1 MVLTIHGERIMQS
14 AGASP
19 DFISLIVKVN
29 LLIAITS
36 DILFSPNGAND
47 NPYGKFYAGGLKIIM
62 LLTFVLIG
70 CILVT
75 GCVGQMKN
83 AAVNATTVNSTITF
97 TPSSNTTTVSNMSN
111 STKPPGLNGSV
122 KISLNTWIGEFP
134 VSVDTIDVGLVSTS
148 RPLVLML
155 GEGNHTV
162 EVCCGVVCE
171 QENITTGFG
180 IQRHIDFSERLKKD
194 CEFLEPTVRIVDYSQ
209 SGDHITVNV
218 EFINP
223 TTRDLPM
230 SAEISCGYSYI
241 DSRSNNRVGSSSNGH
256 LFSTLKAGDRIMQTL
271 NLKLG
276 SGYSYIYEMPII
288 TDVSSK

>member
-1 MVLTIHGERIMQS
+1 VQC

-19 DFISLIVKVN
+19 DFISLTGKVN
-29 LLIAITS
+29 VLIAITS
-36 DILFSPNGAND
+36 DIIFSPDGAD
-47 NPYGKFYAGGLKIIM
+47 YNPDGKFYASRLKIIM

-70 CILVT
+70 CILAT

-83 AAVNATTVNSTITF
+83 TIVNSTTVNSTVTF
-97 TPSSNTTTVSNMSN
+97 TSFSNTTDVSNISN
-111 STKPPGLNGSV
+111 STNPSGLNGSV
-122 KISLNTWIGEFP
+122 KISLNTWVGEFP
-134 VSVDTIDVGLVSTS
+134 VSVDTVDVGLVSTS
-148 RPLVLML
+148 KPLVLML

-171 QENITTGFG
+171 QENVTISFG
-180 IQRHIDFSERLKKD
+180 KQRRIDFSERLKKD

-223 TTRDLPM
+223 TTKDLTM

-241 DSRSNNRVGSSSNGH
+241 DSRSNNRVGSSAKGQ
-256 LFSTLKAGDRIMQTL
+256 LFSTLKAGDRIRQTL
-271 NLKLG
+271 NLNLA
-276 SGYSYIYEMPII
+276 SGYSYTYDMPIM
-288 TDVSSK
+288 TYVSSK